1 MFLQLLS
8 VLHKAFGFCSEMNG
22 GVLPCLM
29 SQLMAFSCL
38 ISIVLNVSVCPSSST
53 AQLSATR
60 EGPRLPPG
68 CGGPGVPRPLCNEGR
83 GGGVDLHTLRPH
95 ALGYYF

>member
-1 MFLQLLS
+1 MIKTALCVFLQLLS

-38 ISIVLNVSVCPSSST
+38 ISIVLNVSVGSTQPPSSST
-53 AQLSATR
+53 AQLASLQAA
-60 EGPRLPPG
+60 
-68 CGGPGVPRPLCNEGR
+68 GGPECPGLYVMKAEVEGWTST
-83 GGGVDLHTLRPH
+83 H
-95 ALGYYF
+95 